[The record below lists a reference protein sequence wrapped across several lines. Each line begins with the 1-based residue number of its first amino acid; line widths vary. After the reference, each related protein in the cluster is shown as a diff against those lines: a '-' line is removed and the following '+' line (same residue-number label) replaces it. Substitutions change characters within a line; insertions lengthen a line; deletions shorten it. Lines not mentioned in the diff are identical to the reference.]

1 MCSIEGSNVTNCNSD
16 FFFFFLALYF
26 VSIKTVSSIQINT
39 NLYTSIQTKHYIK
52 RALPKLYHWKAL
64 TSSLLPTP
72 FANTVLKICPHVT
85 RNISLG
91 GVLNVWR
98 RQKAKSTFLVL
109 LHQQSFTSFRHLFLL
124 RFPIPIPQ
132 TFSRI

>member
-1 MCSIEGSNVTNCNSD
+1 MLQIVTQT
-16 FFFFFLALYF
+16 FFFFLALYF